1 MAFNPLKMR
10 LRLPILCLII
20 SAVTVLAQT
29 ATNIASFNVPE
40 KSTNQVRIASG
51 YVLDDKHPLEPGDKI
66 SFQIVEDQDP
76 PISLTVADSSE
87 LDVPY
92 VGRVSVAGKT
102 SRQVAEMLKGMLEK
116 DYYYRATVIIGLD
129 SVNKV
134 RGKIYIWGQV
144 HNQGPI
150 DILFNENL
158 TAGQAILRA
167 GGFGDFADKKKVK
180 VVRNPGGT
188 DAAKQVF
195 LINMV
200 DVLESG
206 KVELDLPLQPGDF
219 IIVPSRLVNF

>member
-1 MAFNPLKMR
+1 MR
-10 LRLPILCLII
+10 VRLPILFLII
-20 SAVTVLAQT
+20 SAVTALAQT
-29 ATNIASFNVPE
+29 ATNTDTTTSPE
-40 KSTNQVRIASG
+40 KSTNLVRVASG
-51 YVLDDKHPLEPGDKI
+51 YVLDDKHRLEPGDKI

-102 SRQVAEMLKGMLEK
+102 SRQVAEMLKVMLEK

-150 DILFNENL
+150 DMLFNENM

-200 DVLESG
+200 DVLENG
-206 KVELDLPLQPGDF
+206 KVELDIPLQPGDF

>member
-1 MAFNPLKMR
+1 MLAR
-10 LRLPILCLII
+10 LSILLCIF
-20 SAVTVLAQT
+20 SAIAVLAQT
-29 ATNIASFNVPE
+29 ATNTVSLPAPE
-40 KSTNQVRIASG
+40 KSTNQIHVASG
-51 YVLDDKHPLEPGDKI
+51 YVLDDKHRLEPGDKV
-66 SFQIVEDQDP
+66 SFQIIEDQDP

-102 SRQVAEMLKGMLEK
+102 CRQVAEMLKGMLEK

-134 RGKIYIWGQV
+134 RGHIYIWGQV
-144 HNQGPI
+144 RNQGPI

-180 VVRNPGGT
+180 VVRNAGGP
-188 DAAKQVF
+188 DAAKQIF

-200 DVLESG
+200 DVLENG

>member
-1 MAFNPLKMR
+1 MR
-10 LRLPILCLII
+10 VRLPILFLII
-20 SAVTVLAQT
+20 SAATILAQT
-29 ATNIASFNVPE
+29 TTNTTSLNGPE
-40 KSTNQVRIASG
+40 KSTNQVHVTSG
-51 YVLDDKHPLEPGDKI
+51 YVLDDKHQLEPGDKI

-76 PISLTVADSSE
+76 PISLIVADSSE

-92 VGRVSVAGKT
+92 VGRISVAGKT

-150 DILFNENL
+150 EMLFNENL

-180 VVRNPGGT
+180 VVRNPSGT

-206 KVELDLPLQPGDF
+206 KIELDLPLQPGDF

>member
-1 MAFNPLKMR
+1 MAALGQM
-10 LRLPILCLII
+10 
-20 SAVTVLAQT
+20 
-29 ATNIASFNVPE
+29 ATNTDSLNSPG
-40 KSTNQVRIASG
+40 KSTNLVHVTSG
-51 YVLDDKHPLEPGDKI
+51 YVLDDKHVLEPGDKI

-76 PISLTVADSSE
+76 PISLIVADSSE

-102 SRQVAEMLKGMLEK
+102 SRQVAEMLKVMLEK

-134 RGKIYIWGQV
+134 RGQIYIWGQV
-144 HNQGPI
+144 HAQGPI

-180 VVRNPGGT
+180 VVRNSGGG

-200 DVLESG
+200 DVLENG
-206 KVELDLPLQPGDF
+206 KIEQDIPLQPGDF

>member
-1 MAFNPLKMR
+1 MAFNPRPMR
-10 LRLPILCLII
+10 VRLPILFSIF
-20 SAVTVLAQT
+20 SAMAALGQM
-29 ATNIASFNVPE
+29 ATNTDSLNSPG
-40 KSTNQVRIASG
+40 KSTNLVHVTSG
-51 YVLDDKHPLEPGDKI
+51 YVLDDKHVLEPGDKI

-76 PISLTVADSSE
+76 PISLIVADSSE

-102 SRQVAEMLKGMLEK
+102 SRQVAEMLKVMLEK

-134 RGKIYIWGQV
+134 RGQIYIWGQV
-144 HNQGPI
+144 HAQGPI

-180 VVRNPGGT
+180 VVRNSGGG

-200 DVLESG
+200 DVLENG
-206 KVELDLPLQPGDF
+206 KIEQDIPLQPGDF

>member
-1 MAFNPLKMR
+1 MR
-10 LRLPILCLII
+10 VRLPILLLII
-20 SAVTVLAQT
+20 SAVTALAQT
-29 ATNIASFNVPE
+29 ATNTDISTSPE

-51 YVLDDKHPLEPGDKI
+51 YVLDDKHVLEPGDKI
-66 SFQIVEDQDP
+66 SFQIIEDQDP

-102 SRQVAEMLKGMLEK
+102 SRQVAEMLKVMLEK

-134 RGKIYIWGQV
+134 RGQIYIWGQV
-144 HNQGPI
+144 HTQGPI

-180 VVRNPGGT
+180 VVRNSGGS
-188 DAAKQVF
+188 DSAKQVF

-200 DVLESG
+200 DVLENG
-206 KVELDLPLQPGDF
+206 KVELDIPLQPGDF

>member
-1 MAFNPLKMR
+1 MR
-10 LRLPILCLII
+10 VHFQILPWIFC
-20 SAVTVLAQT
+20 ATTALAQT
-29 ATNIASFNVPE
+29 ATNTSDTTILE
-40 KSTNQVRIASG
+40 KSTNLVHIASG
-51 YVLDDKHPLEPGDKI
+51 YVLDDKHLLEPGDKI
-66 SFQIVEDQDP
+66 SFQIIEDQDP
-76 PISLTVADSSE
+76 PVSLIVADSSE

-102 SRQVAEMLKGMLEK
+102 CRQLAEMLKVMLEK

-134 RGKIYIWGQV
+134 RGQIYIWGQV
-144 HNQGPI
+144 RNQGPI

-180 VVRNPGGT
+180 VVRNPRSGET
-188 DAAKQVF
+188 DKQIF

-200 DVLESG
+200 DVLENG
-206 KVELDLPLQPGDF
+206 KTEVDIPLEPGDF

>member
-1 MAFNPLKMR
+1 MAKMR
-10 LRLPILCLII
+10 
-20 SAVTVLAQT
+20 VTLKFLLWLFFATTVMAQT
-29 ATNIASFNVPE
+29 ATNTSSINLPGQ
-40 KSTNQVRIASG
+40 STNLVRLTSG
-51 YVLDDKHPLEPGDKI
+51 YVLDDKHLLEPGDKI
-66 SFQIVEDQDP
+66 SFQIIEDQDP
-76 PISLTVADSSE
+76 PISLIVADSSE

-134 RGKIYIWGQV
+134 RGQIYIWGQV

-150 DILFNENL
+150 DMLFKENL

-180 VVRNPGGT
+180 VVRNPRSGET
-188 DAAKQVF
+188 AKQVF
-195 LINMV
+195 VINMV
-200 DVLESG
+200 EVLESG
-206 KVELDLPLQPGDF
+206 KTEKDIPLEPGDF

>member
-1 MAFNPLKMR
+1 MAFNPPKMR
-10 LRLPILCLII
+10 VRLPILFLII
-20 SAVTVLAQT
+20 SAVTALAQT
-29 ATNIASFNVPE
+29 ATNITSFNGLE
-40 KSTNQVRIASG
+40 KSTNQVRVASG

-76 PISLTVADSSE
+76 PISLIVADSSE

-150 DILFNENL
+150 EILFNENL

>member
-1 MAFNPLKMR
+1 MR
-10 LRLPILCLII
+10 VRLPILFLII
-20 SAVTVLAQT
+20 SAVTALAQT
-29 ATNIASFNVPE
+29 ATNTDIPTSAE
-40 KSTNQVRIASG
+40 KSTNLVRVASG
-51 YVLDDKHPLEPGDKI
+51 YVLDDKHQLEPGDKI

-102 SRQVAEMLKGMLEK
+102 SRQVAEMLKVMLEK

-150 DILFNENL
+150 DMLFNENM

-200 DVLESG
+200 DVLENG
-206 KVELDLPLQPGDF
+206 KVELDIPLQPGDF

>member
-1 MAFNPLKMR
+1 MAFNPRQMFA
-10 LRLPILCLII
+10 RLPILFSFI

-29 ATNIASFNVPE
+29 ATNTEITAGFE
-40 KSTNQVRIASG
+40 KSTNLIHTATG
-51 YVLDDKHPLEPGDKI
+51 YVLDDKHLLEPGDKV

-76 PISLTVADSSE
+76 PISLIVADSSE

-102 SRQVAEMLKGMLEK
+102 SRQVAEMLKVMLEK

-144 HNQGPI
+144 RNQGPI
-150 DILFNENL
+150 EMLFNENL

-180 VVRNPGGT
+180 VVRNPSGNES
-188 DAAKQVF
+188 AKRVF

-206 KVELDLPLQPGDF
+206 KTEKDIPLEPGDF

>member
-1 MAFNPLKMR
+1 MR
-10 LRLPILCLII
+10 VRLPILILII
-20 SAVTVLAQT
+20 SAVTALAQT
-29 ATNIASFNVPE
+29 ATNTDISTSPE

-51 YVLDDKHPLEPGDKI
+51 YVLDDKHVLEPGDKI
-66 SFQIVEDQDP
+66 SFQIIEDQDP

-102 SRQVAEMLKGMLEK
+102 SRQVAEMLKVMLEK

-134 RGKIYIWGQV
+134 RGQIYIWGQV
-144 HNQGPI
+144 HTQGPI

-180 VVRNPGGT
+180 VVRNSGGS
-188 DAAKQVF
+188 DSAKQVF

-200 DVLESG
+200 DVLENG
-206 KVELDLPLQPGDF
+206 KVELDIPLQPGDF

>member
-1 MAFNPLKMR
+1 MAFNPHQMR
-10 LRLPILCLII
+10 VRLPIILLVI
-20 SAVTVLAQT
+20 STMAALAQL
-29 ATNIASFNVPE
+29 ATNTASLNTPDL
-40 KSTNQVRIASG
+40 STNLLHITSG
-51 YVLDDKHPLEPGDKI
+51 YVLDDKHVLEPGDKI
-66 SFQIVEDQDP
+66 SFQIIEDQDP

-102 SRQVAEMLKGMLEK
+102 SRQVAEMLKVMLEK

-134 RGKIYIWGQV
+134 RGQIYIWGQV
-144 HNQGPI
+144 RNQGPI

-180 VVRNPGGT
+180 VVRNSGGA

-200 DVLESG
+200 DVLENG
-206 KVELDLPLQPGDF
+206 KVELDIPLQPGDF

>member
-1 MAFNPLKMR
+1 MAFNPETMR
-10 LRLPILCLII
+10 VRLPIWFLIF
-20 SAVTVLAQT
+20 SVVTVFAQT
-29 ATNIASFNVPE
+29 PTNIVNFNAPD
-40 KSTNQVRIASG
+40 KSTNLTHVASG
-51 YVLDDKHPLEPGDKI
+51 YVLDDKHLLEPGDKI
-66 SFQIVEDQDP
+66 SFQIIEDQDP

-102 SRQVAEMLKGMLEK
+102 SRQVAEMLKVMLEK

-134 RGKIYIWGQV
+134 RGQIYIWGQV
-144 HNQGPI
+144 RTQGPI

-180 VVRNPGGT
+180 VVRNSGGA

-200 DVLESG
+200 DVLENG
-206 KVELDLPLQPGDF
+206 KIEQDIPLQPGDF

>member
-1 MAFNPLKMR
+1 MAFNPRQMR
-10 LRLPILCLII
+10 VRLPILFLII
-20 SAVTVLAQT
+20 SSVTSLAQM
-29 ATNIASFNVPE
+29 ATNTDKTTSPE
-40 KSTNQVRIASG
+40 KSTNQVRVASG
-51 YVLDDKHPLEPGDKI
+51 YVLDDKHQLEPGDKI

-76 PISLTVADSSE
+76 PISLIVADSSE

-92 VGRVSVAGKT
+92 VGRISVAGKT

-150 DILFNENL
+150 DMLFNENL

-180 VVRNPGGT
+180 VVRNSGGS
-188 DAAKQVF
+188 DSAKQVF

-200 DVLESG
+200 DVLENG
-206 KVELDLPLQPGDF
+206 KVELDIPLQPGDF